1 MNNTETASETTGITI
16 EAGTLGRIDEL
27 LAWRME
33 TLREVFSIPADA
45 DVSSLEAANRTYLER
60 ELARGG
66 HACCLV
72 SFRGQPAA
80 CGGVC
85 LQYEMPSPDNPSGK
99 CAYLM
104 SIYTRPQ
111 FQHHGIGRA
120 TVQWLIDRA
129 REWGAQKIYLE
140 TSVAGRRLYQNM
152 GFVDLPDMMILPS
165 ER

>member
-1 MNNTETASETTGITI
+1 MNTPEAQTDIAI
-16 EAGTLGRIDEL
+16 EEGTLDRLDEL

-33 TLREVFSIPADA
+33 TLREVFALPADA
-45 DVSSLEAANRTYLER
+45 DTNALEAENRAYLES

-72 SFRGQPAA
+72 SFQGQPAA

-85 LQYEMPSPDNPSGK
+85 LQREMPSPDNPSGK

-104 SIYTRPQ
+104 SIYTRPA

-140 TSVAGRRLYQNM
+140 TSAAGRHLYEQM
-152 GFVDLPDMMILPS
+152 GFVDLPDMMILPQ
-165 ER
+165 RR